1 MATPAQ
7 WLEGA
12 RPRTLPTAIAPV
24 LAGTAIAIATG
35 GARWGLAALCLVV
48 ALGLVIGVNFA
59 NDYSDGIR
67 GSDGEDRVGP
77 LRLVGSGVA
86 EPSHVKAAAFGCFGV
101 SAVAGLVIT
110 IITGHW
116 WFLILGLA
124 CILAAWFYTGGS
136 HPYGY
141 AGLGEVFVF
150 VFFGLVAVGGTIY
163 VQTDHVGAAGW
174 VTASL
179 IGFLACAVL
188 VANNLRDIDGD
199 RISGKRTLATK
210 LGPQGTRVCYLALV
224 FLACVGVVVVA
235 ALTTWW
241 ALLGLLMIALLVS
254 PVKAMVT
261 RTTGMALVPVLKN
274 TGLAELVGSIGLFVA
289 ALI

>member
-1 MATPAQ
+1 M
-7 WLEGA
+7 
-12 RPRTLPTAIAPV
+12 
-24 LAGTAIAIATG
+24 LAGTAIAIADG
-35 GARWGLAALCLVV
+35 GARWGLATLCLVV

-110 IITGHW
+110 ISTGHW

-150 VFFGLVAVGGTIY
+150 VFFGLVAVGGTVY

-199 RISGKRTLATK
+199 RTSGKHTLATK
-210 LGPQGTRVCYLALV
+210 LGHQGTRVCYLALV
-224 FLACVGVVVVA
+224 FLAGVGVIVVA

-241 ALLGLLMIALLVS
+241 VLLGLLMIVLLVS

-261 RTTGMALVPVLKN
+261 KATGMALVPVLKN
-274 TGLAELVGSIGLFVA
+274 TGLAELVCAVGFLVGAMLDRP
-289 ALI
+289 L

>member
-1 MATPAQ
+1 MATTAE

-24 LAGTAIAIATG
+24 LAGTAIAIADG
-35 GARWGLAALCLVV
+35 GARWGLATLCLVV

-86 EPSHVKAAAFGCFGV
+86 EPSHVKAAAFRCFGV

-110 IITGHW
+110 ISTGHW

-150 VFFGLVAVGGTIY
+150 VFFGLVAVGGTVY

-199 RISGKRTLATK
+199 RTSGPDDLVGPAGPAHDRLAR
-210 LGPQGTRVCYLALV
+210 LPGEGHGHQGHRNGPGAGPQEHRAGR
-224 FLACVGVVVVA
+224 VGVLDRTVRRGA
-235 ALTTWW
+235 YLTYSLMPNRSS
-241 ALLGLLMIALLVS
+241 LLRSAF
-254 PVKAMVT
+254 
-261 RTTGMALVPVLKN
+261 
-274 TGLAELVGSIGLFVA
+274 ELDACRANNSA
-289 ALI
+289 

>member
-1 MATPAQ
+1 MATTAE

-24 LAGTAIAIATG
+24 LAGTAIAIADG
-35 GARWGLAALCLVV
+35 GARWGLATLCLVV

-59 NDYSDGIR
+59 NDY
-67 GSDGEDRVGP
+67 SDGEDRVGP

-110 IITGHW
+110 ISTGHW

-150 VFFGLVAVGGTIY
+150 VFFGLVAVGGTVY

-199 RISGKRTLATK
+199 RTSGKHTLATK
-210 LGPQGTRVCYLALV
+210 LGHQGTRVCYLALV
-224 FLACVGVVVVA
+224 FMAGVGVIVVA

-241 ALLGLLMIALLVS
+241 VLLGLLMIVLLVS

-261 RTTGMALVPVLKN
+261 KATGMALVPVLKN
-274 TGLAELVGSIGLFVA
+274 TGLAELVCSIGLFVG